1 MTVSRIWRQI
11 LTLGLVSGIAAC
23 ADNASEQS
31 EEHQLS
37 APPTGERTAW
47 VDEQRLIN
55 AEAEPGNWLAHGRT
69 YSEQRFS
76 PLAQINKDTVGQLGL
91 AWSWDTETT
100 RGLEATP
107 IVVDGV
113 MYSTGTW
120 SVVYAHDAA
129 TGTLLW
135 QYDPEV
141 PREWAYKACCDV
153 VNRGTAVWQGK
164 VYVGTLDGRL
174 LAIDAATGALDW
186 QVLTIDQTKPYTI
199 TGAPR
204 VVKGKVI
211 IGNGGAELGVRGY
224 VTAYDADNGE
234 QLWRFYTV
242 PGNPDLPFEHPELAE
257 AAKTWRGG
265 QWWEVGGGGTAWD
278 AMAYD
283 PELNLLYIGVGNG
296 APWSRYT
303 RSPGGGD
310 NLYLASIIALNPDT
324 GRLVW
329 HYQTTPG
336 DNWDYT
342 AVQQMILAD
351 LEIGGQMRKV
361 IMQAPKNGFF
371 YVLDRATG
379 EFISA
384 EAYVPIT
391 WATHV
396 DPETGKPVEHEQAHY
411 LDEFKTVSPGPAGGH
426 NWHPMSYS
434 PDTSLVYLPITEN
447 RMVFAQE
454 RDFEYDPNTWNTGI
468 DFKYNDSDHNPPID
482 DGYSVVTKLVAWD
495 PIQQRARWI
504 VDHGHP
510 GASGVLATAGGLVF
524 QPNTDCRFVAYD
536 AETGEAV
543 WESPTRMSTIA
554 APVSYTVDGE
564 QYIAFMSGW
573 GGATGLY
580 ESISCTDGKRAT
592 TGRLLAY
599 KLGGNAGLPEGA
611 EPPPIPEPPQ
621 RITEDHNTIAAGEA
635 LYRKHC
641 SFCHSIGALTEGVI
655 PNLTWAEAEVHEAWN
670 AIVLGGSRSRQGM
683 ISFADMLHVDQ
694 SQAIQAFIINEAH
707 QAKGRRVEALAE
719 GFKVAR

>member
-1 MTVSRIWRQI
+1 
-11 LTLGLVSGIAAC
+11 
-23 ADNASEQS
+23 
-31 EEHQLS
+31 
-37 APPTGERTAW
+37 
-47 VDEQRLIN
+47 
-55 AEAEPGNWLAHGRT
+55 
-69 YSEQRFS
+69 
-76 PLAQINKDTVGQLGL
+76 
-91 AWSWDTETT
+91 
-100 RGLEATP
+100 
-107 IVVDGV
+107 

-120 SVVYAHDAA
+120 SVTYAHDAA
-129 TGTLLW
+129 TGALLW
-135 QYDPEV
+135 QYDPST
-141 PREWAYKACCDV
+141 REWAYKACCDV
-153 VNRGTAVWQGK
+153 VNRGAAVWQGK

-186 QVLTIDQTKPYTI
+186 QVLTIDPTKPYTI

-283 PELNLLYIGVGNG
+283 PDLNLLYIGVGNG

-303 RSPGGGD
+303 QPRRRD

-324 GRLVW
+324 GRLTW

-336 DNWDYT
+336 T
-342 AVQQMILAD
+342 TGLHRCAAD
-351 LEIGGQMRKV
+351 DPRRPGNRWTGTQGHHAGTPERFL
-361 IMQAPKNGFF
+361 
-371 YVLDRATG
+371 LRARPG
-379 EFISA
+379 YRRVHLRRGLRA
-384 EAYVPIT
+384 DH
-391 WATHV
+391 WASRR
-396 DPETGKPVEHEQAHY
+396 PETGKPVEQEQAHY
-411 LDEFKTVSPGPAGGH
+411 LDEFKTISPGPAGGH
-426 NWHPMSYS
+426 NWHPMSFS
-434 PDTSLVYLPITEN
+434 PDTGLVYVPITEN

-454 RDFEYDPNTWNTGI
+454 RDFKYDSNTWNTGI
-468 DFKYNDSDHNPPID
+468 DFKYNDIDHNAPID
-482 DGYSVVTKLVAWD
+482 DGYAVVTKLVAWD
-495 PIQQRARWI
+495 QYSSTPLDRRSRTPARRACLPR
-504 VDHGHP
+504 
-510 GASGVLATAGGLVF
+510 LADWF

-536 AETGEAV
+536 AETGDAV

-554 APVSYTVDGE
+554 APVSYSVDGE

-599 KLGGNAGLPEGA
+599 KLGGNAGLPEGV
-611 EPPPIPEPPQ
+611 EPPPIPDPPK
-621 RITEDHNTIAAGEA
+621 RITEDPNMIAAGEA

-641 SFCHSIGALTEGVI
+641 FFCHSISPMTEGVV
-655 PNLTWAEAEVHEAWN
+655 PNLTWAEAEVHKAWD
-670 AIVLGGSRSRQGM
+670 AIVLGGLRSQQGM
-683 ISFADMLHVDQ
+683 ISFAETLNVDQ
-694 SQAIQAFIINEAH
+694 SRAIQAFIIDEAH
-707 QAKGRRVEALAE
+707 QAKGRRIEALAD